1 MKFEF
6 VFTVGIFKCFTRINA
21 DSFEEAYKH
30 LSKDL
35 KYLTINYASSINIPK
50 EIKENSIFIPPTKLT
65 YDYIEYRC
73 YEYNAKQWLDEY
85 YKYKRFRYGRL

>member
-6 VFTVGIFKCFTRINA
+6 VFTSGIFKCFTRIEA
-21 DSFEEAYKH
+21 DSFEEAHKH

-35 KYLTINYASSINIPK
+35 KYLTINYASSIKIPT
-50 EIKENSIFIPPTKLT
+50 EIKENSVFIPPTKLT

-73 YEYNAKQWLDEY
+73 YEANAEKALKLY
-85 YKYKRFRYGRL
+85 YKYKRWRNGEL

>member
-6 VFTVGIFKCFTRINA
+6 VFTTGIFKCFTRISAN
-21 DSFEEAYKH
+21 SFEEAHKH

-35 KYLTINYASSINIPK
+35 KYLTINYASLDIPK
-50 EIKENSIFIPPTKLT
+50 EIKEDAIFIPPTKLT

-73 YEYNAKQWLDEY
+73 YEDNAKKWLDEY
-85 YKYKRFRYGRL
+85 YKHKRFKYGRF

>member
-6 VFTVGIFKCFTRINA
+6 IFTTGIFKCFTRIEA
-21 DSFEEAYKH
+21 DSFEEAHKH

-35 KYLTINYASSINIPK
+35 KYLTINYASSTNIPK

-65 YDYIEYRC
+65 YIEYR
-73 YEYNAKQWLDEY
+73 WFDEY
-85 YKYKRFRYGRL
+85 YKHKRFRHGRF